1 MTNPNALLIRL
12 LTRLRDMRLVWDI
25 TGSLYNERIYDLIE
39 ELYNDIAKGLDV
51 PDQAQI
57 LDAGAGRGY
66 LSVALASRNPDSHV
80 TGIDYSRMQ
89 VRRAERYRREKKI
102 SNCSFHQN
110 NVLSLD
116 FQNAAFDAAVSVGSI
131 KHWPDSRR
139 GLAELYRVCKPGSCL
154 IISETDRDVPDKELR
169 KFVQRFRLPFVP
181 EDLLF
186 WGLRHVV
193 FGQSFSQD
201 QLADAVRLAGF
212 RNIENHKVKA
222 CPYVIVKAWK

>member
-1 MTNPNALLIRL
+1 MTNPNTLLIRL

-25 TGSLYNERIYDLIE
+25 MGSLYNGRIYNLIE
-39 ELYNDIAKGLDV
+39 ELYDDIAKDLDT

-89 VRRAERYRREKKI
+89 VRRAERYCREKKI
-102 SNCSFHQN
+102 PNCSFRQN

-154 IISETDRDVPDKELR
+154 IISETDRDVPDNELR

-212 RNIENHKVKA
+212 RNIESHKVKA

>member
-1 MTNPNALLIRL
+1 MTNPNTLLIRL

-25 TGSLYNERIYDLIE
+25 MGSLYNGRIYNLIE
-39 ELYNDIAKGLDV
+39 ELYDDIAKDLDT

-80 TGIDYSRMQ
+80 TGVDYSRMQ

-102 SNCSFHQN
+102 PNCSFRQN

-116 FQNAAFDAAVSVGSI
+116 FQNAVFDAAVSVGSI

-154 IISETDRDVPDKELR
+154 IISETDRDVPDNELR

-212 RNIENHKVKA
+212 RNIESHKVKA

>member
-1 MTNPNALLIRL
+1 MTNPDTLLIRL

-25 TGSLYNERIYDLIE
+25 MGSLYNGRIYNLIE
-39 ELYNDIAKGLDV
+39 ELYDDIAKDLDT

-80 TGIDYSRMQ
+80 TGVDYSRMQ

-102 SNCSFHQN
+102 PNCSFRQN

-212 RNIENHKVKA
+212 RNIESHKVKA